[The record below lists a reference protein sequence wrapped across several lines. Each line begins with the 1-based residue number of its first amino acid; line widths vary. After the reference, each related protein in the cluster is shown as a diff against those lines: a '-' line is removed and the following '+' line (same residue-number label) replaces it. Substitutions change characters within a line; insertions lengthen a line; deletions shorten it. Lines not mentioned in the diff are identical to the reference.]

1 MYSVTDIK
9 LRRHSRVFEPELD
22 TLYSNLELQKLLLG
36 ATTANDLDFKSWL
49 FRRKSDPYFRQIIV
63 NDKELVG
70 YVQFVDFHKNN
81 RSGYLGICLREK
93 FRNSGFGTKTLN
105 LTFVD
110 LKKQLGVRKV
120 LLKVRKDNPAV
131 FLYEKLGFDCV
142 GELQNEYYDGNK
154 YWNVIIYEK
163 FI

>member
-1 MYSVTDIK
+1 MPCQAELNARLLRISNILNSVNECAIAAWIGNNE
-9 LRRHSRVFEPELD
+9 FEL
-22 TLYSNLELQKLLLG
+22 
-36 ATTANDLDFKSWL
+36 AI
-49 FRRKSDPYFRQIIV
+49 IIV
-63 NDKELVG
+63 NEKELVG

-93 FRNSGFGTKTLN
+93 FRNSGFGTQTLN

-142 GELQNEYYDGNK
+142 GELKNEYYDGNK